1 MKNLEQQIKLK
12 NRQLK
17 AEKRKENL
25 LKPIKLAGKALHT
38 LSDNCKDKI
47 AAYIE
52 NKRTKKVE
60 KIIDNN
66 LQKQYEEDYQEY
78 LKLYNPDAIGSSVHI
93 APLSGEETE
102 IIYTDRCPLVKKHEL
117 KDANTIKTE
126 YTSYEGF
133 VFSTEENKY
142 LYTKAI
148 EDQLIVKENSELSK
162 RIYTIIT
169 RHSNGK
175 FSSDEIVMPEAC
187 LHCAAFENLK
197 DQYNIETDSQQ
208 DYNQSN

>member
-1 MKNLEQQIKLK
+1 MKNLEQQIKSK
-12 NRQLK
+12 NKELK
-17 AEKRKENL
+17 ADKRKENL
-25 LKPIKLAGKALHT
+25 LKPIRLAGKALHS

-47 AAYIE
+47 TAYIE
-52 NKRTKKVE
+52 NKRNKKIE

-78 LKLYNPDAIGSSVHI
+78 LKLYNPDAIGNSVHI

-102 IIYTDRCPLVKKHEL
+102 ILYTDRCPLVKKHEL

-126 YTSYEGF
+126 HTSYEGF
-133 VFSTEENKY
+133 VFNTEESLY

-148 EDQLIVKENSELSK
+148 EDQLIVADSELSK

-169 RHSNGK
+169 RHPNGK
-175 FSSDEIVMPEAC
+175 FSIDEIVMPKTC
-187 LHCAAFENLK
+187 LHCAAFEDIK
-197 DQYNIETDSQQ
+197 DKYNIEKDALQE
-208 DYNQSN
+208 YNQSK